1 VGSVSSKEE
10 AIPKE
15 AEGSEL
21 TADTVF
27 AWLLREEHRAK
38 NPDWADPSPQQPT
51 LIKQRLS

>member
-1 VGSVSSKEE
+1 MGSVSSKEE
-10 AIPKE
+10 TIPKE